1 MKDILT
7 GKAKGSSEER
17 KQLVLLIFYLVSGL
31 SILLLALHAELDELG
46 IWPFPDS
53 GLLYTLYVSIIF
65 MLGFGIL
72 QLIFLLPFLLKL
84 IRDYRKN
91 LLLSLPLALLCIA
104 VILMG
109 IYIFLSTDEQ
119 SEALDNVVMIIFGIF
134 ILAYA
139 IAATIAGFIGLR
151 RRRKLKKPS
160 TGTSSASKN
169 FLKF

>member
-7 GKAKGSSEER
+7 GKTKGPSEER

-72 QLIFLLPFLLKL
+72 QLIFLLPFLLNI
-84 IRDYRKN
+84 IRYYRKN

-104 VILMG
+104 VIFMG
-109 IYIFLSTDEQ
+109 IYMLLSLDEE
-119 SEALDNVVMIIFGIF
+119 SETIDNLVMIISGIF

-139 IAATIAGFIGLR
+139 FAATIAGFTGLR
-151 RRRKLKKPS
+151 RRIKHKRQR
-160 TGTSSASKN
+160 TGTSSTSK
-169 FLKF
+169 KID